1 MRHITPYVVQE
12 SIPRSSAIE
21 NIEKYIPEHLRM
33 QVEID
38 LIVNQGARSIH
49 RCYENIAN
57 GTLQVPSIPRP
68 DFNKLKT
75 ACLKLIKEINESKLN
90 EQTIDLPTE
99 IEGDNVDNVMNGV
112 KDSQIKAAQEVAG
125 EDSSSLLGMLGS
137 MFSALSED
145 GSPIGILHLVLDV
158 IGIAGDFLG
167 PYGIVAAAIADILNG
182 IIYFI
187 RAEMDGKGKAG
198 HFRLLG
204 ILSFISAVPF
214 ADFIVKP
221 FKALMKSN
229 KAGAKL
235 VSEFFNVGTKGG
247 SMMTDNAVKLTAA
260 ASPESITTLSHIAL
274 NSKKLSSI
282 IGDMLDTFFSKFLG
296 KISSIIPGIGAPL
309 QKFFKYIGSF
319 FSSFKRKA
327 ATFADEMPK
336 LVKLA
341 DAKKLKDFF
350 TGSLKDGNKI
360 FTKGNDLILKDAS
373 GVTISRVS
381 GGLMKASQTLE
392 KRFGPAISKASKDLI
407 GDTEKAGVIFYK
419 SMGSILNKSSRWQ
432 GKAIKVGGKIFKFKR
447 KLALL
452 LGRQVIKIFNELD
465 KKQSKYNDDELTIIG
480 LTSMDDKMKE
490 LRKEALS
497 KNPNQVYSVPLTDS
511 LNDSTVI
518 EILNRGLNKNAEAYG
533 LPKIFNLAHHRLRKS
548 STDRDI
554 LEYLDSVGITKPIED
569 KKIKSTSESTKL
581 KFIKRPK

>member
-12 SIPRSSAIE
+12 YISKSPAIE
-21 NIEKYIPEHLRM
+21 NIEKYIPENLRM

-57 GTLQVPSIPRP
+57 GTLQIPSIPRP
-68 DFNKLKT
+68 DFNKLK
-75 ACLKLIKEINESKLN
+75 ASCLKLIKELN
-90 EQTIDLPTE
+90 EQTIEVPTE
-99 IEGDNVDNVMNGV
+99 IEGDNVNNVMDGV
-112 KDSQIKAAQEVAG
+112 KDSQIEAAKEVAG
-125 EDSSSLLGMLGS
+125 EDSLSLLGILGS
-137 MFSALSED
+137 MFDALSEN

-158 IGIAGDFLG
+158 IGIAGDFFG
-167 PYGIVAAAIADILNG
+167 PWGIAVAAIADIING

-204 ILSFISAVPF
+204 ILSLISAVPIT
-214 ADFIVKP
+214 DFIITP
-221 FKALMKSN
+221 FKALIKSN

-235 VSEFFNVGTKGG
+235 ASEFFNVGAKGG
-247 SMMTDNAVKLTAA
+247 SMMTDKAVKLTAA
-260 ASPESITTLSHIAL
+260 ASPATITTLSHIAL
-274 NSKKLSSI
+274 NSKKLAGL

-296 KISSIIPGIGAPL
+296 KIASIIPGIGAPL

-327 ATFADEMPK
+327 ATFADEMPR

-350 TGSLKDGNKI
+350 SGSLKNGNKI
-360 FTKGNDLILKDAS
+360 FTKGNDLILKDAK
-373 GVTISRVS
+373 GAVISRVS

-392 KRFGPAISKASKDLI
+392 RRFGPSISRASKDLI

-419 SMGSILNKSSRWQ
+419 NMGSILNKSSKWQ
-432 GKAIKVGGKIFKFKR
+432 GKAVRVGGKIFRFKT

-452 LGRQVIKIFNELD
+452 LGRQVIKIFDELD
-465 KKQSKYNDDELTIIG
+465 KKQSNFNKDELTAIG
-480 LTSMDDKMKE
+480 LTSMDDKMNE
-490 LRKEALS
+490 LRKEAMS
-497 KNPNQVYSVPLTDS
+497 KNPNQVYAVPLTDS
-511 LNDSTVI
+511 LSDSTVI
-518 EILNRGLNKNAEAYG
+518 EVLNRGLNDRAEEFG
-533 LPKIFNLAHHRLRKS
+533 LPKIFNLAHHRLRRS
-548 STDRDI
+548 STDRDV
-554 LEYLDSVGITKPIED
+554 LEYLDSVGITKPKEN

-581 KFIKRPK
+581 KFIKRPNS